1 MTLENEERFLLLASS
16 YSFYLKHLEPTKA
29 EVLDK
34 IADSDWIIYNATDL
48 TLRENRNEL
57 LWRNEFAFVRKH
69 LETKGFY
76 VSGIINN
83 WGITENGI
91 KHLKELLQ
99 EVNKTN
105 LFSKISQKAVIEV
118 NSMLSKSESISEE
131 EIKAIDNLPNID
143 GKEKMALVKIRIN
156 QGTIKKRALK
166 LYNSKCLLCGLTHNE
181 VLIASH
187 IKSWA
192 DSDTKQKG
200 DLNNI
205 LLLCPNHDSLFD
217 KHLISF
223 DDNGKIL
230 INRNISDFNK
240 TMLNIQN
247 NMCIT
252 MNDEMKNYMKWH
264 RGIFENLNK

>member
-192 DSDTKQKG
+192 NSNKEEKG

-205 LLLCPNHDSLFD
+205 LLLCPNHDKVFD
-217 KHLISF
+217 SGLISF
-223 DDNGKIL
+223 DDDGNIIISEELSAENRLFLNLRGDMKIPL
-230 INRNISDFNK
+230 TEKNK
-240 TMLNIQN
+240 KYLA
-247 NMCIT
+247 
-252 MNDEMKNYMKWH
+252 YH
-264 RGIFENLNK
+264 RSSLFRK